1 MNTTISLSQQKDP
14 HHFLWVLY
22 QQQLVPFHTADI
34 SSHKSSS
41 QKDKPFKKWTI
52 PAPQISR
59 SCIKIKINL
68 YFYFNTSFWSS
79 PLRPP

>member
-52 PAPQISR
+52 PAP
-59 SCIKIKINL
+59 
-68 YFYFNTSFWSS
+68 
-79 PLRPP
+79 